1 MANLAKVS
9 TATLLA
15 ETARIAYF
23 VSKPFFKKKI
33 WLLCETETQAQEN
46 GYELF
51 RWIKSNAPSIEAYY
65 VIRDDSPSINKFQ
78 SNEEWLALDSWKQY
92 FYMYH
97 AEAIIS
103 THGLW
108 MIPDELG
115 ILKKLTRKTLNAKR
129 VMLNHGVGFLKNGKQ
144 FYHKTI
150 FPLNSQIMALSPKH
164 KAIFTEEY
172 GYEDSEVVIAGY
184 PRFDGMTDLSAEAK
198 WPNLIVYMPTF
209 RDDEQN
215 LGDAFQETELFK
227 QTKALLNS
235 DSFKQ
240 HLEDNDA
247 HIAVYLHQNIQK
259 YSQYLDPF
267 SSPRIHIL
275 RQGELSVTELLRMG
289 KLLITDYSSVFF
301 DFVYMN
307 KPFISYQ
314 FDCEKF
320 IGARKNKAFIDI
332 RRDLPGYVAD
342 TPAELEEKIKMV
354 FANQFIPQ
362 DDHLLKIK
370 EYFSFQ
376 DQKNCERVF
385 NAINQR
391 D

>member
-1 MANLAKVS
+1 MANLVKVIS
-9 TATLLA
+9 ATVAA
-15 ETARIAYF
+15 EVTRLAYF
-23 VSKPFFKKKI
+23 VTKPFMKKRV
-33 WLLCETETQAQEN
+33 WLLCETASQAQEN

-51 RWIKSNAPSIEAYY
+51 RWIRENKPEIDAYY
-65 VIRDDSPSINKFQ
+65 VIKRDSPSIDKFLSEQ
-78 SNEEWLALDSWKQY
+78 EWLALGSLKQL

-115 ILKKLTRKTLNAKR
+115 ILKKLTSKTLKAKR

-144 FYHKTI
+144 FYHKTV
-150 FPLNSQIMALSPKH
+150 FPLNNQIMALSPKH
-164 KAIFTEEY
+164 KAIFVEEY
-172 GYEDSEVVIAGY
+172 GYDDSEVKVAGY
-184 PRFDGMTDLSAEAK
+184 PRFDGMTDLSAQSK

-209 RDDEQN
+209 RDNEQH
-215 LGDAFQETELFK
+215 LGDGFTQTELFK
-227 QTKALLNS
+227 HTEALLKS

-240 HLEDNDA
+240 HLEQNDA
-247 HIAVYLHQNIQK
+247 HIAVYLHQNIQAC
-259 YSQYLDPF
+259 SQYFDSL
-267 SSPRIHIL
+267 SSSRIHIV
-275 RQGELSVTELLRMG
+275 RQGQHSVTELLRMG

-314 FDCEKF
+314 FDYEEF

-332 RRDLPGYVAD
+332 RHDLPGYVAN
-342 TPAELEEKIKMV
+342 TPSELEQQIAQV
-354 FANQFIPQ
+354 FADGFALLPAHQ
-362 DDHLLKIK
+362 DKVK
-370 EYFSFQ
+370 QYFSFQ
-376 DQKNCERVF
+376 DQNNCERVF

-391 D
+391 